1 MFVRPEQVADLVAR
15 SPEIRKARVNVTR
28 NDNND
33 VMTVLLEI
41 EGEVNKDYDSI
52 VKEMLKLKGDVQ
64 TFAPGTLPN
73 DGKVIDDQ
81 RKFD

>member
-1 MFVRPEQVADLVAR
+1 MC
-15 SPEIRKARVNVTR
+15 IRDR
-28 NDNND
+28 
-33 VMTVLLEI
+33 LLEI

-52 VKEMLKLKGDVQ
+52 VKEILKLKGDVQ
-64 TFAPGTLPN
+64 TVAPGTLSN